1 VRSCTPE
8 VQQHAV
14 PQERAPGQIVPCERG
29 ERREEDAMTGWK
41 NGTTNGC
48 RSELADGAT
57 LRLPR
62 GGVLE
67 VRRGTVVVTREG
79 DPEDHVLVA
88 GGTHRIG
95 PAGLS
100 VAWALEPSEVQVT
113 AAAERAAQPWLA
125 GTLQRRLGMR
135 ST

>member
-1 VRSCTPE
+1 LSP
-8 VQQHAV
+8 AS
-14 PQERAPGQIVPCERG
+14 AD

-41 NGTTNGC
+41 QGTTNGC
-48 RSELADGAT
+48 RTELADGAT

-79 DPEDHVLVA
+79 DPEDHVVL
-88 GGTHRIG
+88 GGGALRLG
-95 PAGLS
+95 RAGLS

-113 AAAERAAQPWLA
+113 VAAERAGQPRLA